1 VRRLLLLLLVA
12 LVSTGAAA
20 AGQAAA
26 PAAATLPDTIPI
38 FPLEEPT
45 LFPGMT
51 APFHIYEPRY
61 RAMIAAALKGNR
73 IIGMTTLRPG
83 YEKDYERS
91 PSIFPIGCAGV
102 IEDVEQLP
110 DGEYNITLRAIAK
123 FRVTREEASTPY
135 RIAHVTVIDEPLAE
149 ADKPALHAQAQ
160 RVQEIIAGSNGRT
173 GVGAVPAG
181 IPDEQVV
188 NDVSQFANLDE
199 VDRQTLLEQPTV
211 LARANALVPMLEKL
225 VTAPAQ
231 P

>member
-1 VRRLLLLLLVA
+1 MRRFVLILLVA
-12 LVSTGAAA
+12 LTSAGAVAF
-20 AGQAAA
+20 GQAKA
-26 PAAATLPDTIPI
+26 PAPIKLPETIPI

-61 RAMIAAALKGNR
+61 RTMIADALKGNR

-102 IEDVEQLP
+102 IEDVEQLA
-110 DGEYNITLRAIAK
+110 DGEYNITIRAIAK
-123 FRVTREEASTPY
+123 FRVTREEASKPY
-135 RIAHVTVIDEPLAE
+135 RIAHVTAIAEPLADG
-149 ADKPALHAQAQ
+149 DKPALHMQ
-160 RVQEIIAGSNGRT
+160 RQRIEQIVASSNGKT

-181 IPDEQVV
+181 IEDEEVV
-188 NDVSQFANLDE
+188 NGVSQFANLDE
-199 VDRQTLLEQPTV
+199 VDRQTLLEQPSV

-225 VTAPAQ
+225 ISSTQ